1 MIQHNT
7 ISNNNKSSVL
17 LSPEHRDLVA
27 DVINKLQE
35 TVNLATNDFLLV
47 AALIKNLGDRSKL
60 INAQNFG
67 KEVSQIITELQYIDA
82 LKQRIDHMI
91 FFLEEISMLQQAGQ
105 PNSNE
110 MINNYHKTCGLIFQL
125 SFYQL
130 KIAKADFVKSV
141 EKIKTELHALK
152 SQPHAS
158 SQFDVEPK
166 DVFVYFNQVIK
177 NMHDAAHSLV
187 HLSVLFPVN
196 SEVRSLGIIRQLL
209 NRYTMESE
217 REVLRWCMNYL
228 EDNSI
233 EELKIDDLK
242 EDQIQLF

>member
-1 MIQHNT
+1 
-7 ISNNNKSSVL
+7 
-17 LSPEHRDLVA
+17 VA
-27 DVINKLQE
+27 DVISKLQD

-47 AALIKNLGDRSKL
+47 AALIKNLGERSKL
-60 INAQNFG
+60 INSDNFG
-67 KEVSQIITELQYIDA
+67 EEVSRIITELQYIDT

-91 FFLEEISMLQQAGQ
+91 FFLEEINTIKHPGQ
-105 PNSNE
+105 LCSNE
-110 MINNYHKTCGLIFQL
+110 MIVNCYKTCGLIFQL
-125 SFYQL
+125 NFFQL
-130 KIAKADFVKSV
+130 KIAKTDFVKSV
-141 EKIKTELHALK
+141 EKIRSELIVLKTQSGTRLR
-152 SQPHAS
+152 
-158 SQFDVEPK
+158 FDVEPE

-196 SEVRSLGIIRQLL
+196 AEVRSLGIIRQLL

-233 EELKIDDLK
+233 GELKIDDLK